1 MLFPV
6 TRPTLKNSADPK
18 HLIEFFWPKS
28 IRESRLRPP
37 ACEINYGNVLPI
49 HDMLAAYVPQQE
61 KDRSNRFD
69 FLLQQTELFA
79 HFITTGDIAGKSGK
93 APTSPL
99 KMKIG
104 RPKMKKDE
112 KSKLMEAGE

>member
-1 MLFPV
+1 VYFV
-6 TRPTLKNSADPK
+6 
-18 HLIEFFWPKS
+18 
-28 IRESRLRPP
+28 
-37 ACEINYGNVLPI
+37 
-49 HDMLAAYVPQQE
+49 QQE

-79 HFITTGDIAGKSGK
+79 HFMTTGDLAGKSGK

-104 RPKMKKDE
+104 RPRLKKDE